1 MEIKHK
7 YHHTGT
13 NWNLPKYISGLL
25 EAVSYEALQLNWRS
39 SHHMLF
45 LLPLHWHGWHWNIW
59 QMKFLLSNLLDA
71 TYYVKLEN
79 LADFRVGWNL
89 AVEVARVGRICE
101 FQLQRILT
109 ASEAETV
116 SGKTFPILQ
125 LVQSRQSTSTCAFS
139 MATITL
145 TSISQL
151 SQEEFR
157 LI

>member
-1 MEIKHK
+1 
-7 YHHTGT
+7 
-13 NWNLPKYISGLL
+13 
-25 EAVSYEALQLNWRS
+25 
-39 SHHMLF
+39 
-45 LLPLHWHGWHWNIW
+45 
-59 QMKFLLSNLLDA
+59 MKFLLSNLLDV

-79 LADFRVGWNL
+79 LADFRVGRNL
-89 AVEVARVGRICE
+89 AVEVARIRRICE

-109 ASEAETV
+109 ASAPETV